1 MRWRRV
7 GWRRRNRAGRLW
19 NWRSRD
25 KRCKSKQTQNRLVNT
40 DSTATQDGLF
50 AFEDLDFTCRN
61 NHGGWSGGHDVRR
74 VWRQRHHVDARSR
87 NHRRH
92 RSEDLAWR
100 EANHRSHRWSRENR
114 YGREERGAYRR
125 WQLFG
130 KQKQKQ
136 VWGLIMQPVGGKK
149 EFE

>member
-1 MRWRRV
+1 M
-7 GWRRRNRAGRLW
+7 
-19 NWRSRD
+19 
-25 KRCKSKQTQNRLVNT
+25 
-40 DSTATQDGLF
+40 F

-74 VWRQRHHVDARSR
+74 VWRQRHHVDARRR

-100 EANHRSHRWSRENR
+100 EANHRSHRWSRDHR

-136 VWGLIMQPVGGKK
+136 VWGLIMQPVGKK
-149 EFE
+149 KKNSNDIK